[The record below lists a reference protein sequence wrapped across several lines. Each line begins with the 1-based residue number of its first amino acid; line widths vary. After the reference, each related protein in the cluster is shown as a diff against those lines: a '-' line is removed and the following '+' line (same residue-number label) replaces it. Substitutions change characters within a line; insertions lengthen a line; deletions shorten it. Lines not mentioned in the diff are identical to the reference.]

1 MPDLDSDVIRLYL
14 HLLAATIWVGGQIT
28 LVALLPTLRTL
39 GPDAPRAA
47 ARAFNRVAWGAFAVL
62 VITGV
67 WNLTEINV
75 SDRSLIYQIVLFV
88 KLAVVAASGIGAAIH
103 AAGRSKLALALGG
116 SVAGLGALIAL
127 FLGTWMH
134 G

>member
-1 MPDLDSDVIRLYL
+1 MPDLASEVIRLYL

-67 WNLTEINV
+67 WSLTEIHV
-75 SDRSLIYQIVLFV
+75 SDRSVTYQIVLFV

-103 AAGRSKLALALGG
+103 AAGRSRLALALGG

>member
-75 SDRSLIYQIVLFV
+75 SDRSLTYQIVLFV

>member
-1 MPDLDSDVIRLYL
+1 MPDLASEVIRLYL
-14 HLLAATIWVGGQIT
+14 HLLAGTIWVGGQIT

-39 GPDAPRAA
+39 GPDAPRAV

-67 WNLTEINV
+67 WSLTEIHV
-75 SDRSLIYQIVLFV
+75 SDRSVTYQIVLFV

-103 AAGRSKLALALGG
+103 AAGRSRLALALGG

>member
-1 MPDLDSDVIRLYL
+1 MPSLDSDVIRLYL

-75 SDRSLIYQIVLFV
+75 SDRSLTYQIVLFV

>member
-1 MPDLDSDVIRLYL
+1 MPTLDLSVVRLYL
-14 HLLAATIWVGGQIT
+14 HILAATIWVGGQIT
-28 LVALLPTLRTL
+28 LVALLPTLRTI

-62 VITGV
+62 VVTGL
-67 WNLTEINV
+67 WNLAEINV
-75 SDRSLIYQIVLFV
+75 ADRSLTYQFVLFA

>member
-1 MPDLDSDVIRLYL
+1 MPTLDLNVARLYL
-14 HLLAATIWVGGQIT
+14 HILAATIWVGGQIT

-62 VITGV
+62 VVTGV

-75 SDRSLIYQIVLFV
+75 SDRSLTYQIVLFA
-88 KLAVVAASGIGAAIH
+88 KLAVVAASGIGAAVH

-116 SVAGLGALIAL
+116 SVAGLGALMAL